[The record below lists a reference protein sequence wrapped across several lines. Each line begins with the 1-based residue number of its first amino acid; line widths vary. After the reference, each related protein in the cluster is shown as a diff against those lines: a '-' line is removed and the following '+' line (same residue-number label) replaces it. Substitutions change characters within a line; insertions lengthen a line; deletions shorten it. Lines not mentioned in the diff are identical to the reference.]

1 MIYKVIPL
9 LVLGFSLSAADLC
22 LDISKEFN
30 APVLRNR
37 SDEGPGGFRGEAN
50 ERYVFDKVP
59 EYLDAASGLKFKL
72 GSAIGNNGVR
82 WRLADKVKTVK
93 IDAPSGLDSLTFVT
107 IGIGLNPDKEG
118 NGTAIVKAV
127 YNDGSSAEVPM
138 CYAGFYMQK
147 PQPPGFSAASA
158 DVIGKSG
165 TSANRQFIGQKII
178 LDPAKK
184 VENLEFDM
192 SGLKDGSGNDAEF
205 ALVAVTGTQ
214 AKSAGVKLTD
224 GSNICFDLN
233 DFFNARA
240 LAPAN
245 DSGGEGFRGANNEKY
260 ISDKLAINKGKLSK
274 DGLPFNL
281 GPISGGNNTI
291 KLRLNTPPCK
301 ILLAEPVKLKA
312 ISFISNGVGLNPC
325 VPPADNGWGI
335 VRINY
340 ADGTKLEDQ
349 FVYRNFYSAPPQA
362 PAFSIG
368 ITDIAG
374 KSGTSVNRHIY
385 GQTVKL
391 DPAKAVSSVEFD
403 LSGIVDGSG
412 NDAEFGI
419 LALTGTK

>member
-9 LVLGFSLSAADLC
+9 LMLGFSLSAADLC

-30 APVLRNR
+30 APVIRNR
-37 SDEGPGGFRGEAN
+37 SDE
-50 ERYVFDKVP
+50 
-59 EYLDAASGLKFKL
+59 
-72 GSAIGNNGVR
+72 
-82 WRLADKVKTVK
+82 
-93 IDAPSGLDSLTFVT
+93 
-107 IGIGLNPDKEG
+107 
-118 NGTAIVKAV
+118 
-127 YNDGSSAEVPM
+127 
-138 CYAGFYMQK
+138 
-147 PQPPGFSAASA
+147 
-158 DVIGKSG
+158 
-165 TSANRQFIGQKII
+165 
-178 LDPAKK
+178 
-184 VENLEFDM
+184 
-192 SGLKDGSGNDAEF
+192 
-205 ALVAVTGTQ
+205 
-214 AKSAGVKLTD
+214 

-233 DFFNARA
+233 DFFNART

-245 DSGGEGFRGANNEKY
+245 DTDGEGFRGANNEKY
-260 ISDKLAINKGKLSK
+260 ISDKLAINNGKLSK

-301 ILLAEPVKLKA
+301 ILLAEPAKLKA

-340 ADGTKLEDQ
+340 ADGTKREDQ

-368 ITDIAG
+368 ITDITG
-374 KSGTSVNRHIY
+374 KTGTSVNRHIY

-391 DPAKAVSSVEFD
+391 DPAKTVSSIEFD

-419 LALTGTK
+419 LAITGTK